1 MIDLIAGQTQWM
13 VLNLLNALPNTQ
25 SGKLKGLAVSSLER
39 SRFAPQVPTLNES
52 GLKGYEIV
60 EWYGMAAPA
69 KTPPEMVQRLHAEI
83 VKVAAAE
90 DFRSKLAQQA
100 AEVTPGTPAEL
111 AAYMKTDSARNAKI
125 VREAGIKPE

>member
-13 VLNLLNALPNTQ
+13 VLNLLNAIPVTK
-25 SGKLKGLAVSSLER
+25 SGKLRGLAVTTQQR
-39 SRFAPQVPTLNES
+39 SPFVPEMPTLNES

-69 KTPPEMVQRLHAEI
+69 KTPPEIINRLHGEI
-83 VKVAAAE
+83 AKIAGTG
-90 DFRSKLAQQA
+90 DFRSKLAQLA
-100 AEVTPGTPAEL
+100 AEITLSTPAEL
-111 AAYMKTDSARNAKI
+111 MAYMKSDFARNAKI